1 MTESIKIRAEI
12 NEIETKKIQYKKKS
26 MKLQTETTNCIPQG
40 LCSDLNGK
48 ELQKKVDICIH
59 IYLIH
64 LLYSRN

>member
-1 MTESIKIRAEI
+1 MS
-12 NEIETKKIQYKKKS
+12 
-26 MKLQTETTNCIPQG
+26 TNCIPQG